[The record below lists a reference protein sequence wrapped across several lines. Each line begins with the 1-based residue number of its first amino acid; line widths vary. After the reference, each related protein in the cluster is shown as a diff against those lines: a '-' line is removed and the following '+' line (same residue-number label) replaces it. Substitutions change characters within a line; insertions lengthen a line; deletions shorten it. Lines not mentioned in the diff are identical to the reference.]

1 MKRGVTE
8 CALSLSLLALPA
20 FPQQATVQT
29 EVQQGREAFQ
39 RGDFSAAERHFSD
52 ALKIDP
58 TLSEVRA
65 NLGLAYYVDHQ
76 YSKAVDEFRQALQ
89 RDPSLKTANSFLP
102 LSLAAGG
109 KCGEA
114 IPALEREFASNP
126 DVKLRRVLGLSLLRC
141 TMGAGND
148 MEANETAQKLLAE
161 FPEDPDVLYT
171 TGQFYGRLS
180 SEINLKLMKVAPNSP
195 RSYQVMGAE
204 AAADGNWKAAID
216 AYRKAL
222 QLEPTMQGTHLQIAI
237 LLLTN
242 SPDPNAWQ
250 QALTELNEEL
260 KIDPASAQA
269 EYEIGEAYRKHGQL
283 DQAVPAF
290 RKALELDPSAV
301 PVRIALAKA
310 LQQLG
315 RKQEALAALEPA
327 QSSEDPGVHFLM
339 SQLLRS
345 LGHTAEAEKEE
356 AEFKRLQKE
365 APVRFGDG
373 PSAP

>member
-1 MKRGVTE
+1 MKRGISA
-8 CALSLSLLALPA
+8 CALAFFLLTPSA
-20 FPQQATVQT
+20 FPQQAAVQT
-29 EVQQGREAFQ
+29 EIQQGSEAFQ
-39 RGDFSAAERHFSD
+39 RGDFPAAERHFSD

-58 TLSEVRA
+58 TLAQVRA

-76 YSKAVDEFRQALQ
+76 YGRAVDEFHKALE
-89 RDPSLKTANSFLP
+89 RDPSLRTANSFLP

-114 IPALEREFASNP
+114 MPGLEREFASNP

-141 TMGAGND
+141 TMGAGKE

-161 FPEDPDVLYT
+161 YPEDADVLYT
-171 TGQFYGRLS
+171 TGQFYGGLS
-180 SEINLKLMKVAPNSP
+180 TAINLKLMKVAPNSP
-195 RSYQVMGAE
+195 RSYQVMGAV
-204 AAADGNWKAAID
+204 AATDGNWKGAID

-222 QLEPTMQGTHLQIAI
+222 QLEPAMQGVHLQIAI

-242 SPDPNAWQ
+242 SPDPDAWQ

-283 DQAVPAF
+283 DQAIPAF
-290 RKALELDPSAV
+290 RKALEIDPSAL

-315 RKQEALAALEPA
+315 RKQEALAALQPA

-373 PSAP
+373 SSAP